1 MGMSSL
7 HLDKTKMGTLGWV
20 ALAAG
25 VITWD
30 LCAEETLTG
39 AFRRSHDSPVARV
52 VVMAA
57 WGVLT
62 GHLFS
67 IIPARLDP
75 LDFTH
80 YTVIARHTS
89 KGRRTVELLEEEF
102 RP

>member
-1 MGMSSL
+1 MKIKINS
-7 HLDKTKMGTLGWV
+7 GTTGWI

-25 VITWD
+25 VVVWD
-30 LCAEETLTG
+30 LTAGETLTG
-39 AFRRSHDSPVARV
+39 AFRRSHDSPVSRV

-75 LDFTH
+75 LDFSH
-80 YTVIARHTS
+80 YQVLM
-89 KGRRTVELLEEEF
+89 RRTTKGQRFIVVGTK
-102 RP
+102 

>member
-1 MGMSSL
+1 MKIKINS
-7 HLDKTKMGTLGWV
+7 GTTGWI
-20 ALAAG
+20 ALAVG
-25 VITWD
+25 VVVWD
-30 LCAEETLTG
+30 LTAGETLTG
-39 AFRRSHDSPVARV
+39 AFRRSHDSPVSRV

-75 LDFTH
+75 LDFSH

>member
-1 MGMSSL
+1 MKLNS
-7 HLDKTKMGTLGWV
+7 GTTGWI

-30 LCAEETLTG
+30 LCAAETLTG
-39 AFRRSHDSPVARV
+39 AFRRGNLSPVGRV
-52 VVMAA
+52 VVTAA
-57 WGVLT
+57 WGILT

-67 IIPARLDP
+67 VIPARIDP
-75 LDFTH
+75 LDFSH